1 MHLTSQ
7 KFKISQEATQD
18 NRGVDGL
25 IQVDQPP
32 VQIVVPE
39 IVTQDSD
46 RGTLIAAT
54 ILCLWAASLAVLLS
68 LDIAKL
74 PPGWIP
80 FAILWQVFLY
90 TGLFITA
97 HDAMHGQVSPQ
108 NPKLNQFI
116 GSLAALVYGLF
127 SYQKLRKKHWE
138 HHHHPASEL
147 DPDFHD
153 GKRQNFFAWYFCF
166 MRRYWSWTRLIGLMV
181 TFNLIH
187 YTFQIP
193 EHNLTLFWVLPPILS
208 SVQLFFFGTFL
219 PHREPEAGY
228 TDPHRAQSNPL
239 PTFWSFITCYHF
251 GYHHEHHEYPQVAW
265 WQLPAVY
272 KMHSKAI

>member
-1 MHLTSQ
+1 M
-7 KFKISQEATQD
+7 
-18 NRGVDGL
+18 
-25 IQVDQPP
+25 IQLDRPP
-32 VQIVVPE
+32 VQTVVPE
-39 IVTQDSD
+39 IVTQSSG
-46 RGTLIAAT
+46 GTAIAAT
-54 ILCLWAASLAVLLS
+54 ILCLWAASLTVLLS

-74 PPGWIP
+74 HSGWIP
-80 FAILWQVFLY
+80 FAILWQMFLY

-97 HDAMHGQVSPQ
+97 HDAMHGQVCPQ
-108 NPKLNQFI
+108 NPKLNQFV

-127 SYQKLRKKHWE
+127 SYKQLRKKHWE

-147 DPDFHD
+147 DPDFHG

-166 MRRYWSWTRLIGLMV
+166 MRRYWSWTRLIGLMA

-187 YTFQIP
+187 YTFEIP
-193 EHNLTLFWVLPPILS
+193 ENNLTLFWVLPPILS
-208 SVQLFFFGTFL
+208 SVQLFYFGTFL

-251 GYHHEHHEYPQVAW
+251 GYHHEHHEYPQVPW
-265 WQLPAVY
+265 WQLPVVY